1 MDLTEWTLAS
11 TQIPPQIAGY
21 DTSEP
26 VLVLLGVADY
36 TVAVAT
42 YNHGSGIWQGDDYF
56 GYYGKCLSRLVTYWK
71 FVGPL
76 PQPLPASFITALEP
90 DFVSSETPMRVLFAG
105 VDAADKALHKTL
117 YAAVRDNGMQGVWI
131 RAAGPKQK
139 TFYYVDFLA
148 SDPLELRDIKQ
159 KLSQLDV
166 PFTIKPK

>member
-1 MDLTEWTLAS
+1 MDLTDWTLAS
-11 TQIPPQIAGY
+11 THTPPQREGY

-26 VLVLLGVADY
+26 VLVLLGVANY
-36 TVAVAT
+36 EVSVAT
-42 YNHGSGIWQGDDYF
+42 YNHKSGTWHGDYF
-56 GYYGKCLSRLVTYWK
+56 GDYGGCIQRLVTYWK
-71 FVGPL
+71 AVGPL
-76 PQPLPASFITALEP
+76 PAPLPASFIKALEP
-90 DFVSSETPMRVLFAG
+90 DFISSETPMRVLFAG
-105 VDAADKALHKTL
+105 VDSADKPLHKVL